1 MKTTE
6 NSNGKLLAHELCE
19 FNQFEDVRLC
29 VDWEPGTSRRDEG
42 REWKLAEDRRSVNY
56 EFLFALVDPNRSL
69 SKKLLRSASHR

>member
-29 VDWEPGTSRRDEG
+29 VDWEPGTSRREMKDANG
-42 REWKLAEDRRSVNY
+42 NWQKIADQ
-56 EFLFALVDPNRSL
+56 
-69 SKKLLRSASHR
+69 